1 MEDAKVPVRKDVIQ
15 SAAEQAGEVF
25 SRKASG
31 LTRVVSPWTALAY
44 SFVAPNITQASFY
57 LLWAVTLYAGAQMQ
71 ISIMFMLT
79 LVPFAAI
86 YTYFSSAMPRS
97 GGEYIYVSRVLN
109 PFVGFI
115 ASWTLTI
122 VGLNWQGNNTNF
134 VVNWGFG
141 HAITQMGLI
150 YKNQAMTSLGLE
162 LARTQGSWLVWI
174 VGTISL
180 MLSFYVIYLGTKVF
194 MRFVW
199 AAMILT
205 WIMLAVYAGVLLSV
219 NPEVVHK
226 GMMLVQNIDYQNVFA
241 KAKELGWTPGF
252 MSVAATIMAGMTFM
266 NLTCLGSTY
275 SANIAGEIKR
285 VDKAQPLAQYGSII
299 LFIIYYQIFT
309 YVTYHGFGKDLME
322 AISKLNAA
330 GEDVPIFG
338 SFPQTPFLL
347 VYATQNP
354 ILLLIGGP
362 LAWGLINWVGAMGLA
377 FAPVRNIFAY
387 AFDGMLPEKLNEVN
401 RRGSPVYAVLF
412 GFVISWLQFTANVV
426 TPLLGAYQVYT
437 ITIWFF
443 GWIFLSIAAIA
454 FPYRRKDIW
463 EKAPAITR
471 QSFMNIP
478 WIVIAG
484 VAGLIISLITV
495 YFTIVPALNP
505 PSENYGWKGLSVSFG
520 FYMLLP
526 IVLYYIAV
534 ASNKRRGT
542 AFERRFKEIP
552 PD

>member
-1 MEDAKVPVRKDVIQ
+1 MSLQNDAIQ
-15 SAAEQAGEVF
+15 SAAQQAGEVF

-31 LTRVVSPWTALAY
+31 MTRVVSPWTALAY

-57 LLWAVTLYAGAQMQ
+57 LLWGVTFFAGAQMQ
-71 ISIMFMLT
+71 IAILFMLT
-79 LVPFAAI
+79 LIPFAAI

-109 PFVGFI
+109 PFLGFI
-115 ASWTLTI
+115 ASWTLCI
-122 VGLNWQGNNTNF
+122 VGLNWQGNNTNY

-150 YKNQAMTSLGLE
+150 YKNQSLTNLGLE

-199 AAMILT
+199 GAMILT
-205 WIMLAVYAGVLLSV
+205 WVMLAVYAGILLSV
-219 NPEVVHK
+219 NPEVIQK
-226 GMMLVQNIDYQNVFA
+226 GMMLVQNIDYQGVLA
-241 KAKELGWTPGF
+241 KAREVGWQPGLV
-252 MSVAATIMAGMTFM
+252 VASATIMAGMTFM

-299 LFIIYYQIFT
+299 LFIIYYQIFA
-309 YVTYHGFGKDLME
+309 YVTYHGFGKDLMD
-322 AISKLNAA
+322 AISRLDST
-330 GEDVPIFG
+330 GDDVAIFG

-354 ILLLIGGP
+354 LLLLIGGP
-362 LAWGLINWVGAMGLA
+362 FAWALINWVGAMGLA
-377 FAPVRNIFAY
+377 FAPVRNLFAY
-387 AFDGMLPEKLNEVN
+387 GFDGMLPEKLNEVN
-401 RRGSPVYAVLF
+401 RRGSPVYAVLL
-412 GFVISWLQFTANVV
+412 GFIISWFQFTVNCI

-463 EKAPAITR
+463 EKAPEITR
-471 QSFMNIP
+471 QSLFGIP
-478 WIVIAG
+478 WIVISG
-484 VAGLIISLITV
+484 VAGLIISLLVV

-505 PSENYGWKGLSVSFG
+505 PSPNYGLPGLSVSFG

-526 IVLYYIAV
+526 IILYYIAL
-534 ASNKRRGT
+534 ATNKRRGT
-542 AFERRFKEIP
+542 AFDRRFKEIP

>member
-1 MEDAKVPVRKDVIQ
+1 MEAKNPNQDAVQ
-15 SAAEQAGEVF
+15 SAAQQAGEVF

-31 LTRVVSPWTALAY
+31 LTRVVSPMTALAY

-71 ISIMFMLT
+71 ISILFMLM
-79 LVPFAAI
+79 LIPFAAI

-97 GGEYIYVSRVLN
+97 GGEYIYVSRVLT
-109 PFVGFI
+109 PFLGFI

-122 VGLNWQGNNTNF
+122 VGLNWQANNTNY

-150 YKNQAMTSLGLE
+150 YNNPSVTSLGLE
-162 LARTQGSWLVWI
+162 LSKTQGSWLVWI

-199 AAMILT
+199 GAMILT
-205 WIMLAVYAGVLLSV
+205 WVMLAVYAGVLLTV
-219 NPEVVHK
+219 NPAVVYK
-226 GMMLVQNIDYQNVFA
+226 GMMLVQNIDYKMVFA
-241 KAKELGWTPGF
+241 KAEELGWTSGF
-252 MSVAATIMAGMTFM
+252 VSIAATVMAGMTFM
-266 NLTCLGSTY
+266 NLTALGSTY

-285 VDKAQPLAQYGSII
+285 VDKAQPLAQFGSII
-299 LFIIYYQIFT
+299 LFIVYYQIFT
-309 YVTYHGFGKDLME
+309 YVTYHGFGKDLMQ
-322 AISKLNAA
+322 AISMLNAK

-354 ILLLIGGP
+354 FLLLLGGP

-377 FAPVRNIFAY
+377 FAPVRNLFAY

-401 RRGSPVYAVLF
+401 RRGSPIFAVLL
-412 GFVISWLQFTANVV
+412 GFAISWGQFSVNCI
-426 TPLLGAYQVYT
+426 TPLLSAYQVYT

-443 GWIFLSIAAIA
+443 GWIFLSIAAMV
-454 FPYRRKDIW
+454 FPYWRKDIW

-471 QSFMNIP
+471 QSIFNIP

-484 VAGLIISLITV
+484 AAGLIISLLVI
-495 YFTIVPALNP
+495 YFTLVPAFNP
-505 PSENYGWKGLSVSFG
+505 PSDNYGWRGLAVSFG

-534 ASNKRRGT
+534 FMNKKRGT
-542 AFERRFKEIP
+542 AFDKRFKEIP

>member
-1 MEDAKVPVRKDVIQ
+1 MEAKQPVQDALQ
-15 SAAEQAGEVF
+15 AAAQQAGEVF

-71 ISIMFMLT
+71 ISILFMLT

-97 GGEYIYVSRVLN
+97 GGEYIYISRVLN
-109 PFVGFI
+109 PFLGFI

-150 YKNQAMTSLGLE
+150 YKNTAMTNLGLE
-162 LARTQGSWLVWI
+162 LAKTQGSWLVWI
-174 VGTISL
+174 VGTLSL

-199 AAMILT
+199 FAVILT
-205 WIMLAVYAGVLLSV
+205 WVMLGVYAAVLLSV
-219 NPEVVHK
+219 NPDIVHQ
-226 GMMLVQNIDYQNVFA
+226 GMMLVQNIDYRTVYA
-241 KAKELGWTPGF
+241 KASELGWTSGF
-252 MSVAATIMAGMTFM
+252 VSVAATIMAGMTFM

-285 VDKAQPLAQYGSII
+285 VDRAQPLAQYGSII
-299 LFIIYYQIFT
+299 LFIIYYQVFT

-354 ILLLIGGP
+354 LLLLLGGP

-377 FAPVRNIFAY
+377 FAPVRNLFAY
-387 AFDGMLPEKLNEVN
+387 AFDGMLPDKINEVN
-401 RRGSPVYAVLF
+401 RRGSPVYAVLL
-412 GFVISWLQFTANVV
+412 GFLISWLQFSVNVM
-426 TPLLGAYQVYT
+426 TPLLSAYQVYT

-443 GWIFLSIAAIA
+443 GWIFLSVAAIA

-471 QSFMNIP
+471 QSIAGIP
-478 WIVIAG
+478 WIVVAG

-495 YFTIVPALNP
+495 YFTLVPALNP
-505 PSENYGWKGLSVSFG
+505 PSENYGWRGLGVSFG

-526 IVLYYIAV
+526 IVLYYV
-534 ASNKRRGT
+534 AIFMNKRRGT
-542 AFERRFKEIP
+542 AFDRRFKEIP

>member
-1 MEDAKVPVRKDVIQ
+1 MSDSTTNAAQ
-15 SAAEQAGEVF
+15 SAAAQAGEVF
-25 SRKASG
+25 SRRASG

-79 LVPFAAI
+79 LIPFAAI

-97 GGEYIYVSRVLN
+97 GGEYIYISRVLH
-109 PFVGFI
+109 PFLGFI

-141 HAITQMGLI
+141 HTLTQFGLI
-150 YKNQAMTSLGLE
+150 YKNQALTNIGLN
-162 LARTQGSWLVWI
+162 LSQTQGSWLAWI

-180 MLSFYVIYLGTKVF
+180 MLSFYVIYLGTKIF

-199 AAMILT
+199 AAMVLT

-219 NPEVVHK
+219 NPDVVHK
-226 GMMLVQNIDYQNVFA
+226 GMMLVQNIDYQQVFA
-241 KAKELGWTPGF
+241 KAQELGWAPGA
-252 MSVAATIMAGMTFM
+252 MSIAATVMAGMTFM

-285 VDKAQPLAQYGSII
+285 VDKAQPLAQYGSVI

-322 AISKLNAA
+322 AISMLNAKGA
-330 GEDVPIFG
+330 DVPIFG

-354 ILLLIGGP
+354 LLLLLGGP
-362 LAWGLINWVGAMGLA
+362 FAWGLINWVGAMGLA
-377 FAPVRNIFAY
+377 FAPVRNVFAY

-412 GFVISWLQFTANVV
+412 GFVISWLQFTVNCI
-426 TPLLGAYQVYT
+426 TPVLSAYQVYT

-443 GWIFLSIAAIA
+443 GWIFLSIAAMA
-454 FPYRRKDIW
+454 FPWRRKDIW

-471 QSFMNIP
+471 QSIFGVP
-478 WIVIAG
+478 WLVIAG
-484 VAGLIISLITV
+484 AAGLVISLLAV
-495 YFTIVPALNP
+495 YFTIVPAFTGDISTFP
-505 PSENYGWKGLSVSFG
+505 WQGLAFSFG
-520 FYMLLP
+520 FYMILP
-526 IVLYYIAV
+526 IILYYVAV
-534 ASNKRRGT
+534 VMNKRRGT

>member
-1 MEDAKVPVRKDVIQ
+1 MSAQNDAIQ
-15 SAAEQAGEVF
+15 SAAQQAGEVF

-31 LTRVVSPWTALAY
+31 MTRVVSPWTALAY

-57 LLWAVTLYAGAQMQ
+57 LLWGVTFFAGAQMQ
-71 ISIMFMLT
+71 IAILFMLT
-79 LVPFAAI
+79 LIPFAAI

-115 ASWTLTI
+115 ASWTLAI
-122 VGLNWQGNNTNF
+122 VGLNWQGNNTNY

-141 HAITQMGLI
+141 HALTQMGLI
-150 YKNQAMTSLGLE
+150 YKNQSLTSLGLE
-162 LARTQGSWLVWI
+162 LAKTQGSWLVWI

-180 MLSFYVIYLGTKVF
+180 MLSFYVIYLGTKTF

-199 AAMILT
+199 GAMILT
-205 WIMLAVYAGVLLSV
+205 WVMLAVYAGVLLSV
-219 NPEVVHK
+219 NPEIVQR
-226 GMMLVQNIDYQNVFA
+226 GMMLVQNIDYQAVLA
-241 KAKELGWTPGF
+241 KAREVGWEPGLV
-252 MSVAATIMAGMTFM
+252 VASATIMAGMTFM

-299 LFIIYYQIFT
+299 LFIIYYQIFA
-309 YVTYHGFGKDLME
+309 YVTYHGFGKDLMD
-322 AISKLNAA
+322 AISRLNGA

-362 LAWGLINWVGAMGLA
+362 FAWALINWVGAMGLA
-377 FAPVRNIFAY
+377 FAPVRNLFAY
-387 AFDGMLPEKLNEVN
+387 GFDGMLPEKLNEVN
-401 RRGSPVYAVLF
+401 RRGSPVYAVLL
-412 GFVISWLQFTANVV
+412 GFIISWFQFTVNCI

-463 EKAPAITR
+463 EKAPEITR
-471 QSFMNIP
+471 QSLFGIP
-478 WIVIAG
+478 RIVIAG
-484 VAGLIISLITV
+484 VAGLIISLLVV

-505 PSENYGWKGLSVSFG
+505 PSPNYGLPGLSVSFG
-520 FYMLLP
+520 FYMILP
-526 IVLYYIAV
+526 IILYYIAV
-534 ASNKRRGT
+534 ATNKRRGT
-542 AFERRFKEIP
+542 AFQSRFKEIP

>member
-1 MEDAKVPVRKDVIQ
+1 MEAKQSKQDAVQ
-15 SAAEQAGEVF
+15 AAAQQAGEVF

-57 LLWAVTLYAGAQMQ
+57 LLWAVTLYAGAQMHLA
-71 ISIMFMLT
+71 ILFMLM

-97 GGEYIYVSRVLN
+97 GGEYIYVSRVLH
-109 PFVGFI
+109 PFLGFI

-122 VGLNWQGNNTNF
+122 VGLNWQGNNTNY

-150 YKNQAMTSLGLE
+150 YKNQGMTNLGLE
-162 LARTQGSWLVWI
+162 LAKTQGSWLVWI

-199 AAMILT
+199 GAMILT
-205 WIMLAVYAGVLLSV
+205 WVMLAVYAGVLLSV
-219 NPEVVHK
+219 NPEIVHK
-226 GMMLVQNIDYQNVFA
+226 GMMLVQNIDYQTVFA
-241 KAKELGWTPGF
+241 KAKELGWAPGF
-252 MSVAATIMAGMTFM
+252 ASIAATVMAGMTFM
-266 NLTCLGSTY
+266 NLTALGSTY

-299 LFIIYYQIFT
+299 LFIIYYQVFT

-322 AISKLNAA
+322 AISMLNAK

-354 ILLLIGGP
+354 LLLLLGGP

-377 FAPVRNIFAY
+377 FAPVRNLFAY

-401 RRGSPVYAVLF
+401 RRGSPVFAVLL
-412 GFVISWLQFTANVV
+412 GFIISWGQFTVNCI
-426 TPLLGAYQVYT
+426 TPLLSAYQVYT

-443 GWIFLSIAAIA
+443 GWIFLSIAAMA

-463 EKAPAITR
+463 EKAPEITR
-471 QSFMNIP
+471 QSIFNIP

-484 VAGLIISLITV
+484 AAGLVISLVVI
-495 YFTIVPALNP
+495 YFTFVPALNP
-505 PSENYGWKGLSVSFG
+505 PSDNYGWKGLAVSFG
-520 FYMLLP
+520 FYMILP
-526 IVLYYIAV
+526 IVLYYIAIFM
-534 ASNKRRGT
+534 NKRRGT
-542 AFERRFKEIP
+542 AFDKRFKEIP

>member
-1 MEDAKVPVRKDVIQ
+1 MSDSDLTTKAAQ
-15 SAAEQAGEVF
+15 SAAEQAGQVF
-25 SRKASG
+25 SRRASG
-31 LTRVVSPWTALAY
+31 MTRVVSPWTALAY

-71 ISIMFMLT
+71 ISILFMLT
-79 LVPFAAI
+79 LIPFAAI

-97 GGEYIYVSRVLN
+97 GGEYIYISRVLN
-109 PFVGFI
+109 PFLGFI

-122 VGLNWQGNNTNF
+122 VGLNWQGNNTNY
-134 VVNWGFG
+134 VINWGFG

-150 YKNQAMTSLGLE
+150 YKNQAVTDFGVGL
-162 LARTQGSWLVWI
+162 AQTQGSWLVWI
-174 VGTISL
+174 FGTISL
-180 MLSFYVIYLGTKVF
+180 CLSFYVIYKGTKVF

-199 AAMILT
+199 AAVVLT
-205 WIMLAVYAGVLLSV
+205 WVMLAVYAGVLLSV
-219 NPEVVHK
+219 NPDVVAK
-226 GMMLVQNIDYQNVFA
+226 GMMLVQNIDYQAVLA
-241 KAKELGWTPGF
+241 KAKDLGWAPGQF
-252 MSVAATIMAGMTFM
+252 SLMATVMAGMTFM
-266 NLTCLGSTY
+266 NLTALGSTY

-285 VDKAQPLAQYGSII
+285 VDKAQPLAQYGAIF

-322 AISKLNAA
+322 AISMLNAKGA
-330 GEDVPIFG
+330 DTAIFG

-354 ILLLIGGP
+354 ILLLLGGP

-377 FAPVRNIFAY
+377 FAPVRNLFAY
-387 AFDGMLPEKLNEVN
+387 SFDGMLPDKLNEVN
-401 RRGSPVYAVLF
+401 RRGSPVYAVMF
-412 GFVISWLQFTANVV
+412 GFVIAWLQFTVNCL
-426 TPLLGAYQVYT
+426 TPVLSAYQTYT

-454 FPYRRKDIW
+454 FPWRRKDIW
-463 EKAPAITR
+463 DKAPEITR
-471 QSFMNIP
+471 QKIFNIP

-484 VAGLIISLITV
+484 VAGLIISIVAV
-495 YFTIVPALNP
+495 YFSIIPAFTGDAI
-505 PSENYGWKGLSVSFG
+505 NYSWPGLAFSFG
-520 FYMLLP
+520 FYMILP
-526 IVLYYIAV
+526 IILYFIAV
-534 ASNKRRGT
+534 SMNKRRGT

>member
-1 MEDAKVPVRKDVIQ
+1 MSAEDVMS
-15 SAAEQAGEVF
+15 SAAQQAGEVF

-57 LLWAVTLYAGAQMQ
+57 LLWGVTFFAGAQMQ

-79 LVPFAAI
+79 LIPFAAI

-109 PFVGFI
+109 PFLGFI
-115 ASWTLTI
+115 ASWTLCI
-122 VGLNWQGNNTNF
+122 VGLNWQGNNTNY

-141 HAITQMGLI
+141 HAITQLGLI
-150 YKNQAMTSLGLE
+150 NNNQALTNLGLE
-162 LARTQGSWLVWI
+162 LAKTQGSWLVWI
-174 VGTISL
+174 IGTLSL

-199 AAMILT
+199 GAMILT
-205 WIMLAVYAGVLLSV
+205 WVMLAVYAGILLSV
-219 NPEVVHK
+219 NPEIVQR
-226 GMMLVQNIDYQNVFA
+226 GMMLVQNIDYQAVLA
-241 KAKELGWTPGF
+241 KAREVGWQPGLF
-252 MSVAATIMAGMTFM
+252 SVAATVMAGMTFM

-299 LFIIYYQIFT
+299 LFIIYYQIFA
-309 YVTYHGFGKDLME
+309 YVTYHGFGRDLMD
-322 AISKLNAA
+322 AISRLNGA

-362 LAWGLINWVGAMGLA
+362 FAWALINWVGAMGLA
-377 FAPVRNIFAY
+377 FAPVRNLFAY
-387 AFDGMLPEKLNEVN
+387 GFDGILPEKLNEVN
-401 RRGSPVYAVLF
+401 RRGSPIYAVLL
-412 GFVISWLQFTANVV
+412 GFIISWFQFSVNCI
-426 TPLLGAYQVYT
+426 TPKLAAYQVYT

-463 EKAPAITR
+463 EKAPEITR
-471 QSFMNIP
+471 QSFMGIP

-484 VAGLIISLITV
+484 VAGLIISLLVV
-495 YFTIVPALNP
+495 YFTIVPALNKP
-505 PSENYGWKGLSVSFG
+505 VADYDLPGLSFSFG

-526 IVLYYIAV
+526 VVLYFIAR
-534 ASNKRRGT
+534 ATNRSRGT
-542 AFERRFKEIP
+542 AFDRRFKEIP